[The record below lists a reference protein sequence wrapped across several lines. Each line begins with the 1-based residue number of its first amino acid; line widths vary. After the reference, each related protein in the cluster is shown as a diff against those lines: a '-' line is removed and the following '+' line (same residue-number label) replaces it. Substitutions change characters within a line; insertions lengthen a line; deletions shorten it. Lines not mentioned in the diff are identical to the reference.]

1 MVYNGKPENN
11 MGLVWNHEP
20 LKIEGKTSTIVW
32 KTHFDT
38 LLFNENL
45 QV

>member
-1 MVYNGKPENN
+1 MENPKITWA
-11 MGLVWNHEP
+11 WNHKP